1 MNSKKIFESEDQ
13 KLNYT
18 QTELTKYKDSVV
30 TLVQKN
36 NQLQYFSLES
46 NDDALSYFDNLKINN
61 LPNYITDQL
70 ISTNEKKGN
79 NPLIPYESDGGAFKI
94 NKIKVLNHKWIIA
107 DFSDGE
113 QWGELFLTYDIHD
126 DKSVTFSVVKSFLY
140 PINK

>member
-1 MNSKKIFESEDQ
+1 MKSKIYMYLFFFALLLVVFQYMNSKKIFESEDQ
-13 KLNYT
+13 KLNYA

-70 ISTNEKKGN
+70 ISTNEKK
-79 NPLIPYESDGGAFKI
+79 E
-94 NKIKVLNHKWIIA
+94 IIR
-107 DFSDGE
+107 
-113 QWGELFLTYDIHD
+113 
-126 DKSVTFSVVKSFLY
+126 
-140 PINK
+140 